1 MNIFLLICLTS
12 LKVREKSRRRNYWRL
27 ICTTSSR
34 RMTYSCLSFYRDLA
48 ATMAKTSKQLQFK
61 DIRIRDVGHRILSLW
76 KTNYSETS
84 RTPTPLLDEG
94 SADDIMSELF
104 GKDMGGIFLFTL
116 QL

>member
-1 MNIFLLICLTS
+1 
-12 LKVREKSRRRNYWRL
+12 
-27 ICTTSSR
+27 
-34 RMTYSCLSFYRDLA
+34 
-48 ATMAKTSKQLQFK
+48 MAKTSKQLQFK
-61 DIRIRDVGHRILSLW
+61 DIRIRDVGRRILSLCIKL